1 MADQK
6 GRNPPRQLGCDGW
19 PRTPADE
26 REINVTMAAVFA
38 GEAGRKALA
47 YLRSITIEAVAGPA
61 VSDAELR
68 HREGMRALVGIIETR
83 IRQGREA

>member
-1 MADQK
+1 MVDQK
-6 GRNPPRQLGCDGW
+6 GRHPPRLLGCDGW
-19 PRTPADE
+19 QRSAAEDH
-26 REINVTMAAVFA
+26 EINVTMAAAFA

-61 VSDAELR
+61 VTDAELR